1 MHGKV
6 SISYAVLP
14 IREKDGQISPPPL
27 PEGEDVASEIRDLK
41 KEVMAGHYDVP
52 AREVAEAVM
61 FWHFG
66 RPTDLFWAY
75 GIPTPQQREQEAR
88 KAG

>member
-1 MHGKV
+1 
-6 SISYAVLP
+6 LP
-14 IREKDGQISPPPL
+14 IEGQRADQKIPAPAL
-27 PEGEDVASEIRDLK
+27 KEEDVANEIRDLK
-41 KEVMAGHYDVP
+41 KEVMAGHYEVP

-75 GIPTPQQREQEAR
+75 GIPTPQQREVEAKR
-88 KAG
+88 AVAS